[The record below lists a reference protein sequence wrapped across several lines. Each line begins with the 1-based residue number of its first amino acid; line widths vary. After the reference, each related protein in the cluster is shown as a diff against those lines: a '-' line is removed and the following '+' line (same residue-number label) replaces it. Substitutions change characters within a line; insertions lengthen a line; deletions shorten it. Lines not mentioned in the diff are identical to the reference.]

1 MLKRL
6 QLPRFNPSPAAPCF
20 CRRGKSFGECCG
32 SRSPERSPPAGVQ
45 IFPGFLDTPTCKKW
59 VTKLEE
65 KKRHKAP
72 VHVLKNAGNASV
84 SREESKQRVC
94 SNVKPGV
101 LRKVINERIAE
112 AFNMASSGS
121 GHSVAW
127 FESPSI
133 LRYRPG
139 GYFLR
144 HADSCLIDPAS
155 NNWLKVHD
163 RDLSLLI
170 YLNEEFTG
178 GGLTFI
184 NFNYHFR
191 PKAGDMLVFPSD
203 NRYEHQAEVVNSGFR
218 YCIASW
224 AALKATQKVGTN
236 PPPGAIIL

>member
-1 MLKRL
+1 MQKRL
-6 QLPRFNPSPAAPCF
+6 HLPRFNPSQADSCF
-20 CRRGKSFGECCG
+20 CRSGRSFGECCG
-32 SRSPERSPPAGVQ
+32 SQSPDRSPPAGVQ
-45 IFPGFLDTPTCKKW
+45 VFSGFLDDVTCKKW
-59 VTKLEE
+59 VRKLEG
-65 KKRHKAP
+65 KKLHRAP
-72 VHVLKNAGNASV
+72 VHVIKNSANASV
-84 SREESKQRVC
+84 SSEKNKQRVC

-133 LRYRPG
+133 LRYSSG
-139 GYFLR
+139 GYYSR

-155 NNWLKVHD
+155 NNWLKIHD

-170 YLNEEFTG
+170 YLNEDFTG
-178 GGLTFI
+178 GGLTFV

-203 NRYEHQAEVVNSGFR
+203 NRYEHQAEVVTSGLR

-224 AALKATQKVGTN
+224 AALKETQKVGAN
-236 PPPGAIIL
+236 PPPGAIII